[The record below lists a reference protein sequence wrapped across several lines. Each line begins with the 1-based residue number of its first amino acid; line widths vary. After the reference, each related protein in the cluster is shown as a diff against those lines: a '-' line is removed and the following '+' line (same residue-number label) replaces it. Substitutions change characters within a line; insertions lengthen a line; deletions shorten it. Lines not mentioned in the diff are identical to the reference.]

1 VVSNFQS
8 FVFQMRFDKQAISKV
23 SHDEQIERIFR
34 YLHALGEL
42 RPLLGRWFLQADSLS
57 EALSLDVMN
66 APHLLE
72 QAVAKNFDADFPA
85 WLSLSVWNGEQNP
98 LKGGLSFQYDAHD
111 MESVASMGFEDAGAL
126 VMALDD
132 PQPILLAMMR
142 IAVSIWPEIDWGV
155 IAPEEYYLDGKVFP
169 DRQTIGWIG
178 FCPHALRPSDYPD
191 ATVLLEVPGR
201 GTLVVTCPEVM
212 DPSNREHFR
221 AVGTIDTKL
230 VKLGYLPTFNN

>member
-1 VVSNFQS
+1 MSNFQS

-230 VKLGYLPTFNN
+230 VELDYLPMFNN